1 MPKEKK
7 KKKKELRMQGRFYSR
22 LLQERRETE
31 LNFAGTK
38 DRRVSK
44 HWGEPEQKS

>member
-1 MPKEKK
+1 
-7 KKKKELRMQGRFYSR
+7 MQGRFYSR